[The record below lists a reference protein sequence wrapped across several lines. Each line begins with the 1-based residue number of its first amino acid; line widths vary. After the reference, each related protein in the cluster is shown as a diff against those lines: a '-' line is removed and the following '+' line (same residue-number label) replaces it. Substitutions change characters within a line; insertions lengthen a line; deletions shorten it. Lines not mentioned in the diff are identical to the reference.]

1 MTIFVKILLSTM
13 FSFAKRIQELRQ
25 EKGDPL
31 RKVSA
36 FMDIDQAILS
46 KIENGKRIATR
57 ENVVRLEEYYNVE
70 KNSLLVLWLS
80 DKIIYELHGEDIA
93 DEAFR
98 LAEERIRYR
107 PVSLLKTEDIV
118 KKARDY
124 FKNQHKVVKAWL
136 FGSYARGDQDI
147 YSDIDII
154 VHVPE
159 KKSFTLFDLAEI
171 KHQLE
176 KLIPAKIDVV
186 MQNAVTPEIL
196 KRITPEL
203 ILIYEKSKNH

>member
-1 MTIFVKILLSTM
+1 MHT
-13 FSFAKRIQELRQ
+13 FAKKIKELRQ

-36 FMDIDQAILS
+36 FVDIDQAILS
-46 KIENGKRIATR
+46 KIENAKRIATR
-57 ENVVRLEEYYNVE
+57 ENVVRLEEYYKAE
-70 KNSLLVLWLS
+70 KDSLLLLWLS
-80 DKIIYELHGEDIA
+80 DKILYEVHGEDKA
-93 DEAFR
+93 DEALR
-98 LAEERIRYR
+98 LAEERIRYM
-107 PVSLLKTEDIV
+107 PVALLKTEDIV
-118 KKARDY
+118 KKASDY
-124 FKNQHKVVKAWL
+124 FKNQNKVKKAWL
-136 FGSYARGDQDI
+136 FGSYARGDHDI
-147 YSDIDII
+147 DSDIDII
-154 VHVPE
+154 VHVPA

-176 KLIPAKIDVV
+176 KLIPGKIDVV

>member
-1 MTIFVKILLSTM
+1 MYTFAEKI
-13 FSFAKRIQELRQ
+13 KELRQ

-36 FMDIDQAILS
+36 FVDIDQAILS

-57 ENVVRLEEYYNVE
+57 ENVVRLEEYYKVE
-70 KNSLLVLWLS
+70 KSSLLVLWLS
-80 DKIIYELHGEDIA
+80 DKILYEVHGEDIA
-93 DEAFR
+93 DEAIR
-98 LAEERIRYR
+98 LAEERIRYM
-107 PVSLLKTEDIV
+107 PVALLKTEDIV
-118 KKARDY
+118 KKAKDY
-124 FKNQHKVVKAWL
+124 FIKQNKVKKAWL
-136 FGSYARGDQDI
+136 FGSYARGDHDVK
-147 YSDIDII
+147 SDIDII
-154 VHVPE
+154 VYVPA

-176 KLIPAKIDVV
+176 KLIPGKIDVV
-186 MQNAVTPEIL
+186 MQNSVSPEIL

>member
-1 MTIFVKILLSTM
+1 MHT
-13 FSFAKRIQELRQ
+13 FAKKIKELRQ

-36 FMDIDQAILS
+36 FVDIDQAILS

-57 ENVVRLEEYYNVE
+57 ENVVRLEEYYKVE
-70 KNSLLVLWLS
+70 KDSLLVLWLS
-80 DKIIYELHGEDIA
+80 DKILYEVHGEDIA
-93 DEAFR
+93 DEALR
-98 LAEERIRYR
+98 LAEERIRYM
-107 PVSLLKTEDIV
+107 PAALLKTEDIV
-118 KKARDY
+118 KKASDY
-124 FKNQHKVVKAWL
+124 FKHQNKVKKAWL
-136 FGSYARGDQDI
+136 FGSYARGDHDI
-147 YSDIDII
+147 SSDIDII
-154 VHVPE
+154 VHVPA

-176 KLIPAKIDVV
+176 KLIPGKIDVV
-186 MQNAVTPEIL
+186 MQNAVSPEIL